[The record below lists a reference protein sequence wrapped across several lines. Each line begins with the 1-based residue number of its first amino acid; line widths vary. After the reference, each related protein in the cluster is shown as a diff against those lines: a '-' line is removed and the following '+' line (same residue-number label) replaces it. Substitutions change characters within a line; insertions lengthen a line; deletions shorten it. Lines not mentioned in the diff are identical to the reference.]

1 VPNGRVSI
9 VCSTLALLAISA
21 TGFAGEALRDP
32 TRPYTAREALAASAP
47 RYKVNAIIVSDE
59 RRIAIIN
66 GKRIGVGG
74 RVNGATV
81 ISIEKRE
88 LKLDV
93 DGQEITLR
101 LNSGGSRQ

>member
-1 VPNGRVSI
+1 MRNGPAMT
-9 VCSTLALLAISA
+9 VCAALALLAVSA
-21 TGFAGEALRDP
+21 TGHASEALRDP
-32 TRPYTAREALAASAP
+32 TRPYTARQAHAASAP

-81 ISIEKRE
+81 VSIAKRE
-88 LKLDV
+88 LILEV
-93 DGQEITLR
+93 NGQELTLR
-101 LNSGGSRQ
+101 LNGGGSSQ